1 MTRGFGE
8 SRRGALQSGPFDHGM
23 ITGRTRFTQNG
34 SSDPP
39 SGGEGAP
46 PRQRPPCPATGGGR
60 KEVGLLPPLGARR
73 TPHRRWQRRA
83 ARSVLLAVILMPLTV
98 LSTGSLTAQATPTA
112 SRLEEQ
118 LDQLN
123 RESDQLVEQ
132 YNQSNEALKR
142 IRRSLEGLRAQA
154 SGAEADVRKLQAV
167 LGARASAAYVQ
178 GAGSAVAAVLGSDD
192 PAAAIARVQVL
203 ELLAANDGDLM
214 DQLGV
219 AGKALGERQRDL
231 VAAER
236 SQAAEVDRLAAKKA
250 EVERAADKTRAL
262 LARMRAA
269 DRPSTPSRPSDPVAP
284 PPSGGGGGGSG
295 SAAAVVVAYARAQVG
310 KPYCYGGSGPGCFDC
325 SGLTLMAWRQAR
337 VSLPHSSAAQYNVG
351 RRISAGELQ
360 PGDLIFYYSPISHV
374 SVYIGGGQRISATH
388 TGDYVRVQSLGSS
401 IVGYARPNG

>member
-1 MTRGFGE
+1 
-8 SRRGALQSGPFDHGM
+8 
-23 ITGRTRFTQNG
+23 
-34 SSDPP
+34 
-39 SGGEGAP
+39 
-46 PRQRPPCPATGGGR
+46 
-60 KEVGLLPPLGARR
+60 LPPLGARR
-73 TPHRRWQRRA
+73 PPHRRWPRRA
-83 ARSVLLAVILMPLTV
+83 VRSVLLAAVLVPLTV
-98 LSTGSLTAQATPTA
+98 LSTGPTTARATPTSSA
-112 SRLEEQ
+112 RLEDQ

-123 RESDQLVEQ
+123 READQLVEQ

-142 IRRSLEGLRAQA
+142 IRRSLKGLQTQA

-219 AGKALGERQRDL
+219 AGKALAERQRDL
-231 VAAER
+231 VAAEKA
-236 SQAAEVDRLAAKKA
+236 QAAEVDRLAAKKA

-269 DRPSTPSRPSDPVAP
+269 DRSSVPSRPSAPVAP
-284 PPSGGGGGGSG
+284 PPSGGGGGGGGG
-295 SAAAVVVAYARAQVG
+295 SAAAVVAYARAQVG

-325 SGLTLMAWRQAR
+325 SGLTMMAWRQAG
-337 VSLPHSSAAQYNVG
+337 VSLPHSSASQYSVG
-351 RRISAGELQ
+351 RRVSAGELQ

-374 SVYIGGGQRISATH
+374 SVYIGNGQRISATH

-401 IVGYARPNG
+401 IVGFARPNG

>member
-1 MTRGFGE
+1 M
-8 SRRGALQSGPFDHGM
+8 
-23 ITGRTRFTQNG
+23 
-34 SSDPP
+34 
-39 SGGEGAP
+39 
-46 PRQRPPCPATGGGR
+46 
-60 KEVGLLPPLGARR
+60 PPLGARR
-73 TPHRRWQRRA
+73 PPHRRWPRRA
-83 ARSVLLAVILMPLTV
+83 VRSVLLAAILVPLTV
-98 LSTGSLTAQATPTA
+98 LSTGPTTAQATPTSSA
-112 SRLEEQ
+112 RLEDQ

-123 RESDQLVEQ
+123 READQLVEQ

-142 IRRSLEGLRAQA
+142 IRRSLKGLETQA
-154 SGAEADVRKLQAV
+154 SGAEADVRKLKAV

-231 VAAER
+231 VAAEKA
-236 SQAAEVDRLAAKKA
+236 QAAEVDRLAAKKA

-269 DRPSTPSRPSDPVAP
+269 DRSSVPSRPSGPVAP
-284 PPSGGGGGGSG
+284 PPSGGGGGGG
-295 SAAAVVVAYARAQVG
+295 SASAVVAYARAQVG

-325 SGLTLMAWRQAR
+325 SGLTMMAWRQAGI
-337 VSLPHSSAAQYNVG
+337 SLPHSSASQYNVG
-351 RRISAGELQ
+351 RRVSAGELQ
-360 PGDLIFYYSPISHV
+360 PGDLVFYYSPISHV
-374 SVYIGGGQRISATH
+374 SVYIGNGQRISATH

>member
-1 MTRGFGE
+1 M
-8 SRRGALQSGPFDHGM
+8 
-23 ITGRTRFTQNG
+23 
-34 SSDPP
+34 
-39 SGGEGAP
+39 
-46 PRQRPPCPATGGGR
+46 
-60 KEVGLLPPLGARR
+60 PPLGARR
-73 TPHRRWQRRA
+73 PPHRRWPRRA
-83 ARSVLLAVILMPLTV
+83 VRSVLLAAILVPLTV
-98 LSTGSLTAQATPTA
+98 LSTGPTTAQATPTSSA
-112 SRLEEQ
+112 RLEDQ

-123 RESDQLVEQ
+123 READQLVEQ

-142 IRRSLEGLRAQA
+142 IRRSLEGLETQA
-154 SGAEADVRKLQAV
+154 SGAEADVRKLKAV

-231 VAAER
+231 VAAEKA
-236 SQAAEVDRLAAKKA
+236 QAAEVDRLAAKKA

-269 DRPSTPSRPSDPVAP
+269 DRSSVPSRPSGPVAP
-284 PPSGGGGGGSG
+284 PPSGGGGGGGG
-295 SAAAVVVAYARAQVG
+295 SASAVVAYARAQVG

-325 SGLTLMAWRQAR
+325 SGLTMMAWRQAGI
-337 VSLPHSSAAQYNVG
+337 SLPHSSASQYNVG

-360 PGDLIFYYSPISHV
+360 PGDLVFYYSPISHV
-374 SVYIGGGQRISATH
+374 SVYIGNGQRISATH

>member
-1 MTRGFGE
+1 
-8 SRRGALQSGPFDHGM
+8 
-23 ITGRTRFTQNG
+23 
-34 SSDPP
+34 
-39 SGGEGAP
+39 
-46 PRQRPPCPATGGGR
+46 
-60 KEVGLLPPLGARR
+60 
-73 TPHRRWQRRA
+73 
-83 ARSVLLAVILMPLTV
+83 V
-98 LSTGSLTAQATPTA
+98 LSIGSNTTALATPTTPA
-112 SRLEEQ
+112 RLEDQ
-118 LDQLN
+118 LDQQN
-123 RESDQLVEQ
+123 READQLVEQ
-132 YNQSNEALKR
+132 YNQSNETLKR
-142 IRRSLEGLRAQA
+142 IRRSLRGLRSQA
-154 SGAEADVRKLQAV
+154 SGAESDVRKLQQV

-219 AGKALGERQRDL
+219 AGQALGERQRNL
-231 VAAER
+231 VAAEKA
-236 SQAAEVDRLAAKKA
+236 QAAEVDRLEAKKA
-250 EVERAADKTRAL
+250 EVEAAADKTRAL

-269 DRPSTPSRPSDPVAP
+269 DRPSAPSRPPANPVVAP
-284 PPSGGGGGGSG
+284 PPAGGGDGGGSG
-295 SAAAVVVAYARAQVG
+295 SASAVVAYARAQVG

-325 SGLTLMAWRQAR
+325 SGLTMMAWRQAG
-337 VSLPHSSAAQYNVG
+337 VSLPHSSSAQYGVG

>member
-1 MTRGFGE
+1 
-8 SRRGALQSGPFDHGM
+8 
-23 ITGRTRFTQNG
+23 
-34 SSDPP
+34 
-39 SGGEGAP
+39 
-46 PRQRPPCPATGGGR
+46 
-60 KEVGLLPPLGARR
+60 
-73 TPHRRWQRRA
+73 
-83 ARSVLLAVILMPLTV
+83 VLLAAILVPLTV
-98 LSTGSLTAQATPTA
+98 LSTGSNTTASATPATSA
-112 SRLEEQ
+112 RLQDQ

-123 RESDQLVEQ
+123 READQLVEQ
-132 YNQSNEALKR
+132 YNQSNEALKK
-142 IRRSLEGLRAQA
+142 IRRSLKGLRAEA
-154 SGAEADVRKLQAV
+154 NGAEDDLRKLQAT

-203 ELLAANDGDLM
+203 DLLAAHDGDLI

-219 AGKALGERQRDL
+219 AGKAFDQRHHNL
-231 VAAER
+231 VTAEKA
-236 SQAAEVDRLAAKKA
+236 QAAEVQRLAAKKA

-269 DRPSTPSRPSDPVAP
+269 DRPAAPTAPSSSPVAP

-295 SAAAVVVAYARAQVG
+295 SAAAAVAYARAQVG
-310 KPYCYGGSGPGCFDC
+310 KPYCYGGAGSACFDC
-325 SGLTLMAWRQAR
+325 SGLTMMAWAQAG

-351 RRISAGELQ
+351 RRISASELQ

-374 SVYIGGGQRISATH
+374 SIYIGGGQRISATH

>member
-1 MTRGFGE
+1 M
-8 SRRGALQSGPFDHGM
+8 
-23 ITGRTRFTQNG
+23 
-34 SSDPP
+34 
-39 SGGEGAP
+39 
-46 PRQRPPCPATGGGR
+46 
-60 KEVGLLPPLGARR
+60 PPLGARR
-73 TPHRRWQRRA
+73 TPHRQWSRHA
-83 ARSVLLAVILMPLTV
+83 ARSVLLAAVLLPLTV
-98 LSTGSLTAQATPTA
+98 LSTGNMTALATPTTSA
-112 SRLEEQ
+112 RLEDQ

-123 RESDQLVEQ
+123 RQSDQLVEQ
-132 YNQSNEALKR
+132 YNQSNEALAR
-142 IRRSLEGLRAQA
+142 IRKSLKGLRAQA
-154 SGAEADVRKLQAV
+154 TGAEDDLRKLQAS

-203 ELLAANDGDLM
+203 ELLATNDGDLM

-231 VAAER
+231 VAAEKA
-236 SQAAEVDRLAAKKA
+236 QAAEVDRLAAKKA

-269 DRPSTPSRPSDPVAP
+269 DRSSVPSRPSGPVAP

-295 SAAAVVVAYARAQVG
+295 SAAAAVAYARAQVG
-310 KPYCYGGSGPGCFDC
+310 KPYCYGGAGPGCYDC
-325 SGLTLMAWRQAR
+325 SGLTMMAWKQAGI
-337 VSLPHSSAAQYNVG
+337 SLPHSSASQYNVG
-351 RRISAGELQ
+351 RRISASELQ

-374 SVYIGGGQRISATH
+374 SIYIGGGQRISATH

>member
-1 MTRGFGE
+1 MLAAILLPLAVL
-8 SRRGALQSGPFDHGM
+8 S
-23 ITGRTRFTQNG
+23 NG
-34 SSDPP
+34 SNTTASA
-39 SGGEGAP
+39 S
-46 PRQRPPCPATGGGR
+46 PATS
-60 KEVGLLPPLGARR
+60 A
-73 TPHRRWQRRA
+73 
-83 ARSVLLAVILMPLTV
+83 
-98 LSTGSLTAQATPTA
+98 
-112 SRLEEQ
+112 RLEDQ

-123 RESDQLVEQ
+123 READQLVEQ
-132 YNQSNEALKR
+132 YNQSNEALQR
-142 IRRSLEGLRAQA
+142 IRRSLKGLQTQA

-231 VAAER
+231 VAAEKA
-236 SQAAEVDRLAAKKA
+236 QAAEVDRLAAKKA

-269 DRPSTPSRPSDPVAP
+269 DRPSVPSRPSAPVAP
-284 PPSGGGGGGSG
+284 PPSGGGGGGGGG
-295 SAAAVVVAYARAQVG
+295 SAAAVVAYARAQVG

-325 SGLTLMAWRQAR
+325 SGLTMMAWRQAG
-337 VSLPHSSAAQYNVG
+337 VSLPHSSASQYSVG
-351 RRISAGELQ
+351 RRVSAGELQ
-360 PGDLIFYYSPISHV
+360 PGDLVFYYSPISHV
-374 SVYIGGGQRISATH
+374 SVYIGNGQRISATH

-401 IVGYARPNG
+401 IVGYARPSG

>member
-1 MTRGFGE
+1 
-8 SRRGALQSGPFDHGM
+8 
-23 ITGRTRFTQNG
+23 
-34 SSDPP
+34 
-39 SGGEGAP
+39 
-46 PRQRPPCPATGGGR
+46 
-60 KEVGLLPPLGARR
+60 LPPLGARR
-73 TPHRRWQRRA
+73 TPHRRWPRHA
-83 ARSVLLAVILMPLTV
+83 ARSVLLAAILVPLTV
-98 LSTGSLTAQATPTA
+98 LSAGSNMTALATPA
-112 SRLEEQ
+112 SSARLEDQ

-123 RESDQLVEQ
+123 READQLVEQ

-142 IRRSLEGLRAQA
+142 IRRSLRGLRAQA

-192 PAAAIARVQVL
+192 PAAAVARVQVL

-231 VAAER
+231 VAAEKA
-236 SQAAEVDRLAAKKA
+236 QAAEVDRLAAKKA
-250 EVERAADKTRAL
+250 EVVRAADKTRAL

-269 DRPSTPSRPSDPVAP
+269 DRTSVPSRPSAPVAP
-284 PPSGGGGGGSG
+284 PPSGGGGGGG
-295 SAAAVVVAYARAQVG
+295 GGAAAVVAYARAQVG
-310 KPYCYGGSGPGCFDC
+310 KPYCYGGAGPGCFDC
-325 SGLTLMAWRQAR
+325 SGLTMRAWQQAGI
-337 VSLPHSSAAQYNVG
+337 SLPHSSSAQYNVG
-351 RRISAGELQ
+351 RRISASELQ

-374 SVYIGGGQRISATH
+374 SVYIGNGQRISATH